1 MIITELFRAWTWRMA
16 WRDTRASRR
25 RLLLF
30 SASIVMGVAALVAVR
45 CLARSAERAID
56 DQSRTLLGAD
66 LSIGSRQALT
76 AEEKQWFASLGGEQ
90 AQEIDFNS
98 MIYFSKDRGT
108 RLVSVRAI
116 SKEFPFYGKLE
127 VRPSDAVAKFRAGRG
142 LLVDASL
149 IHQFQAQPGDEVRL
163 GALTTVIAGVIERAP
178 GESVVL
184 ASISPRVYLP
194 IEQVPNTGLLRLG
207 SFARYRQYFKFGEG
221 TNVAKLVEGLRPE
234 LNAHRLSF
242 NTVETR
248 KEDLG
253 RSIEDVYNY
262 LNLAGFVA
270 LLLGGIGVASG
281 IHVHVKQKL
290 ETVAVLRCLGAGVA
304 QTFAIYVVEAILVGL
319 IGGVIGA
326 GLGIVL
332 ARLFPFVFKGFFPLA
347 VEMVTDWGGVLEA
360 IGQGLIICM
369 LFALLPL
376 LEVRRVS
383 PLAAIRVNYQSQ
395 TRRFDWMAWGIY
407 ALIAGG
413 IVFFC
418 VHHSRVWRHGAAF
431 ALAVGSAF
439 LILGGLSRLTVWT
452 MRKLPLRGLP
462 YVWRQGLANLY
473 RPQNRTVL
481 LVLSLGLG
489 TFLIL
494 SIYLIQHAL
503 VAELTAGQTGNR
515 PNIALFDIQADQ
527 KAGVMQ
533 LLRARKLP
541 VLDEAPVV
549 TMRLESIKGRRIE
562 EILSDTNRTIPN
574 WVLRREYRSTYGNRL
589 RSGERIIAGRWPAKQ
604 TKQAVVPVSLE
615 RGIARDLGVR
625 VGDEIAFDVQGIPV
639 KAQVASL
646 REVEWR
652 RVQPNFYVLFPPGV
666 LEDAP
671 ATHIVVSQV
680 QSSEQSGELQRAIVE
695 SFPNVSAIDLTL
707 ILRTLDAV
715 VRRISLAVQFMASF
729 TILTG
734 VLVLVGAVLSGRY
747 QRMRESVLL
756 RSLGAARAQVF
767 QVLLAEYLWLGV
779 VSASVGTVL
788 AMGAAWGLSR
798 YVFQL
803 KSFQLGLWVLLT
815 TVLALP
821 LLTAIVGLLSSR
833 GILTRPPLAVLRAE

>member
-1 MIITELFRAWTWRMA
+1 MA

-30 SASIVMGVAALVAVR
+30 STSIVMGVAALVAVR
-45 CLARSAERAID
+45 CLARSAEQTID
-56 DQSRTLLGAD
+56 EQSRTLLGAD
-66 LSIGSRQALT
+66 LSIGSRQTIT
-76 AEEKQWFASLGGEQ
+76 AEEKKLFASLGGEQ

-98 MIYFSKDRGT
+98 MLYFSKSRGT

-127 VRPSDAVAKFRAGRG
+127 VRPDDALAKFRAGAG
-142 LLVDASL
+142 VLVDASL

-163 GALTTVIAGVIERAP
+163 GALVTQIAGVIDRAP

-184 ASISPRVYLP
+184 ASISPRVYLA

-207 SFARYRQYFKFGEG
+207 SFARYRQYFKFGQN
-221 TNVAKLVEGLRPE
+221 TNVTRLVNRIRSQ
-234 LNAHRLSF
+234 LNAQRLSF

-253 RSIEDVYNY
+253 RSIDDVYNY

-281 IHVHVKQKL
+281 IHVHVKQRL
-290 ETVAVLRCLGAGVA
+290 ETVAVLRCLGARVA
-304 QTFAIYVVEAILVGL
+304 QTFTIYVVQAMLVGL
-319 IGGVIGA
+319 IGGIVGA
-326 GLGIVL
+326 ALGVAL
-332 ARLFPFVFKGFFPLA
+332 ARLFPVLFSGFFPLE
-347 VEMVTDWGGVLEA
+347 VHMITDWPGVLEA
-360 IGQGLIICM
+360 IGQGLIICL

-383 PLAAIRVNYQSQ
+383 PLAAIRLNYQSGAK
-395 TRRFDWMAWGIY
+395 RFDWMAWSIY
-407 ALIAGG
+407 ALIAAG
-413 IVFFC
+413 IIQFC
-418 VHHSRVWRHGAAF
+418 VQHSRVWRHGIAFAVAVGAAF
-431 ALAVGSAF
+431 LV
-439 LILGGLSRLTVWT
+439 LGGISRLTVWT
-452 MRKLPLRGLP
+452 MRKLPMRSLP
-462 YVWRQGLANLY
+462 YVWRQGLANLH

-494 SIYLIQHAL
+494 SIYLVQHAL
-503 VAELTAGQTGNR
+503 LADLTTSRGENR

-527 KAGVMQ
+527 KAGVVQ
-533 LLRARKLP
+533 LLHARKLP

-549 TMRLESIKGRRIE
+549 TMRLESIKGRRVE
-562 EILSDTNRTIPN
+562 EILSDTNRTTPN
-574 WVLRREYRSTYGNRL
+574 WVLRREYRCTYGNRL
-589 RSGERIIAGRWPAKQ
+589 RTGERIIRGQWPAK
-604 TKQAVVPVSLE
+604 KIESDVVPVSLE
-615 RGIARDLGVR
+615 RGIARDLGVTL
-625 VGDEIAFDVQGIPV
+625 GDEITFDVQGIPV
-639 KAQVASL
+639 KTRVRSL

-671 ATHIVVSQV
+671 ATHILVSQV

-695 SFPNVSAIDLTL
+695 AFPNVSAIDLTL
-707 ILRTLDAV
+707 ILRTLDGV
-715 VRRISLAVQFMASF
+715 VRKISFAVQFMASF

-734 VLVLVGAVLSGRY
+734 ILVLIGAVLSGRY

-756 RSLGAARAQVF
+756 RSLGASRAQVF

-779 VSASVGTVL
+779 LSACVGTML
-788 AMGAAWGLSR
+788 ALGAAWGLSR

-803 KSFQLGLWVLLT
+803 KSFQTGIGALLVT
-815 TVLALP
+815 IVAIP
-821 LLTAIVGLLSSR
+821 ALTAIVGLLSSR
-833 GILTRPPLAVLRAE
+833 GTLRRPPLEVLRAE

>member
-1 MIITELFRAWTWRMA
+1 MA

-30 SASIVMGVAALVAVR
+30 STSIVMGVAALVAVR
-45 CLARSAERAID
+45 CLARSAEQTID
-56 DQSRTLLGAD
+56 EQSRSLLGAD
-66 LSIGSRQALT
+66 LSIGSRQAIT
-76 AEEKQWFASLGGEQ
+76 ADEKKLFASLGGEQ
-90 AQEIDFNS
+90 AQEINFNS
-98 MIYFSKDRGT
+98 MLYFSKSRGT

-116 SKEFPFYGKLE
+116 SKEFPFYGRLE
-127 VRPSDAVAKFRAGRG
+127 VRPDDALEKFRAGRG
-142 LLVDASL
+142 VLVDASL

-163 GALTTVIAGVIERAP
+163 GALVTEIAGVVDRAP

-184 ASISPRVYLP
+184 ASISPRVYLA
-194 IEQVPNTGLLRLG
+194 IEKVPDTGLLRLG
-207 SFARYRQYFKFGEG
+207 SFARYRQYFKFGEN
-221 TNVAKLVEGLRPE
+221 TNVTKLVNRIRPQ
-234 LNAHRLSF
+234 LNAQRLSF

-253 RSIEDVYNY
+253 RSIDDVYNY

-281 IHVHVKQKL
+281 IHVHVKQRL
-290 ETVAVLRCLGAGVA
+290 ETVAVLRCLGARVG
-304 QTFAIYVVEAILVGL
+304 QTFTIYVVQAMLVGL
-319 IGGVIGA
+319 IGGIVGA
-326 GLGIVL
+326 ALGVAL
-332 ARLFPFVFKGFFPLA
+332 ARLFPVLFSGFFPLE
-347 VEMVTDWGGVLEA
+347 VHMITDWPGVLEA
-360 IGQGLIICM
+360 IGQGLIICL

-383 PLAAIRVNYQSQ
+383 PLAAIRLNYQSGAK
-395 TRRFDWMAWGIY
+395 RFDWMAWSIY
-407 ALIAGG
+407 ALIAAG
-413 IVFFC
+413 IILFC
-418 VHHSRVWRHGAAF
+418 VQHSRVWRHGVAFAVAVGAAF
-431 ALAVGSAF
+431 LV
-439 LILGGLSRLTVWT
+439 LGGISRLTVWT
-452 MRKLPLRGLP
+452 MRKLPMRRLP
-462 YVWRQGLANLY
+462 YVWRQGLANLH

-494 SIYLIQHAL
+494 SIYLVQHAL
-503 VAELTAGQTGNR
+503 LADLNPQARGGESR

-527 KAGVMQ
+527 KAGMVQ
-533 LLRARKLP
+533 LLQARNLP

-549 TMRLESIKGRRIE
+549 TMRLETIKGRRVE
-562 EILSDTNRTIPN
+562 DILTDTNRTTPN

-589 RSGERIIAGRWPAKQ
+589 RTGERIIAGKWPAK
-604 TKQAVVPVSLE
+604 KGEGDLVPISLE
-615 RGIARDLGVR
+615 RGIARDLGVTL
-625 VGDEIAFDVQGIPV
+625 GDEITFDVQGIPV
-639 KAQVASL
+639 KTRVRSL

-671 ATHIVVSQV
+671 ATHILVSQV

-695 SFPNVSAIDLTL
+695 AFPNVSAIDLTL
-707 ILRTLDAV
+707 ILRTLDGV
-715 VRRISLAVQFMASF
+715 VRKISFAVQFMASF

-734 VLVLVGAVLSGRY
+734 ILVLIGAVLSGRY

-756 RSLGAARAQVF
+756 RSLGASRAQVF

-779 VSASVGTVL
+779 LSACVGTML

-798 YVFQL
+798 YIFQL
-803 KSFQLGLWVLLT
+803 KSFHTGIGVLLMT
-815 TVLALP
+815 IFGIPA
-821 LLTAIVGLLSSR
+821 LTALVGLLSSR
-833 GILTRPPLAVLRAE
+833 GTLRRPPLEVLRAE

>member
-1 MIITELFRAWTWRMA
+1 MIIAHLFRAWTWRMA

-30 SASIVMGVAALVAVR
+30 STSIVMGVAALVAVR
-45 CLARSAERAID
+45 CLARSAERTID

-66 LSIGSRQALT
+66 LAIGSRQAMT
-76 AEEKQWFASLGGEQ
+76 TEEKQWFASLGGEQ

-98 MIYFSKDRGT
+98 MIYFSKNRGT

-116 SKEFPFYGKLE
+116 SREFPFYGRLE
-127 VRPSDAVAKFRAGRG
+127 VRPANALAKFRAGAG
-142 LLVDASL
+142 LLVDPSL

-163 GALTTVIAGVIERAP
+163 GALTTAIVGVIERAP

-221 TNVAKLVEGLRPE
+221 TNVATVVDRLRPQ

-290 ETVAVLRCLGAGVA
+290 EAVAVLRCLGAGVA
-304 QTFAIYVVEAILVGL
+304 QTFAIYVVQAVLVGL
-319 IGGVIGA
+319 IGGIVGA
-326 GLGIVL
+326 VLGVAL
-332 ARLFPFVFKGFFPLA
+332 ARVFPFLLRGFFPLPI
-347 VEMVTDWGGVLEA
+347 EMITDWPGVLEA

-383 PLAAIRVNYQSQ
+383 PLAAIRVNYQSR
-395 TRRFDWMAWGIY
+395 TRRFDWMAWAIY
-407 ALIAGG
+407 VLIATG
-413 IVFFC
+413 IVIFC
-418 VHHSRVWRHGAAF
+418 VQHSRVWRHGVAF
-431 ALAVGSAF
+431 AVAVGAAF

-503 VAELTAGQTGNR
+503 VAELTAGPTGNR

-527 KAGVMQ
+527 KAGLIQ

-549 TMRLESIKGRRIE
+549 TMRLDSIKGRRIE
-562 EILSDTNRTIPN
+562 EILSDTNRMIPN
-574 WVLRREYRSTYGNRL
+574 WVLRREYRSSYGNRL
-589 RSGERIIAGRWPAKQ
+589 RSGERIIAGQWPPKQ
-604 TKQAVVPVSLE
+604 RGNAVVPVSLE
-615 RGIARDLGVR
+615 RGIARDLGVTI
-625 VGDEIAFDVQGIPV
+625 GDEIAFDVQGIPV
-639 KAQVASL
+639 QARVSSL

-695 SFPNVSAIDLTL
+695 AFPNVSAIDLTL
-707 ILRTLDAV
+707 ILRTLDGV

-734 VLVLVGAVLSGRY
+734 ILVLVGAVLSGRY

-756 RSLGAARAQVF
+756 RSLGASRAQVF

-779 VSASVGTVL
+779 LSACVGTGL
-788 AMGAAWGLSR
+788 AVGAAWGLSR
-798 YVFQL
+798 YIFQL
-803 KSFQLGLWVLLT
+803 KSFQTGTGVLLI
-815 TVLALP
+815 TVLVLP
-821 LLTAIVGLLSSR
+821 FLTALVGLLSSR
-833 GILTRPPLAVLRAE
+833 GIVNRPPLAVLRGE